1 MINMVI
7 ISCTSCRS
15 PSHRL
20 FKGFCSRAQ
29 PLCSDVTGS
38 GRCKRLLQAVQQK
51 ANAPPADL
59 RYLSQPHSRVCGET
73 ATGQVV
79 AFLHSL
85 YESTAETLPDVREAP
100 DMVKK
105 ASSLVFYEEDNYAGS
120 ELVVGGKLSR
130 KRTRK
135 MSLNIDTARA
145 QNFEERHLP
154 PGCMKDH
161 YETFRTLTGPNAA
174 SFKTFWKVWHE
185 QFSFLK
191 FRPTSSHAQC
201 SACCR
206 HKLLIRGLSNHLA
219 ARKFQI
225 KLLGEHLLNQYRDR
239 QIYWSL
245 RGQARLK
252 PSMSLVAI
260 IDSMDQM
267 KFQYPRTP
275 LAYSKDLSTLIR
287 PKLHLTAC
295 IAHGFSLM
303 FFVAKHNHPKDSSL
317 MAEIVCHMLT
327 RYAEAGHRL
336 DRTNLFIQCDNTT
349 RELKNN
355 TLLRLCAGLTES
367 ATLCNLR
374 SGHSHEDVDQVFGSV
389 GKYLIRHARHVETP
403 SEFADTIRKFCAA
416 AVRPFEND
424 RVVIEV
430 DQHRD
435 WSLTCASKHVFVMY
449 CAVNLVSTFYSWY
462 HGSTDL
468 SCGDSWN
475 RRDLRRGFLAEAV
488 PVALQGVGGPGAPHW
503 FQFNRRESLSFVI
516 SLLALFL
523 FSQWKL
529 IEATSFPKV
538 STHLI

>member
-1 MINMVI
+1 
-7 ISCTSCRS
+7 
-15 PSHRL
+15 
-20 FKGFCSRAQ
+20 
-29 PLCSDVTGS
+29 
-38 GRCKRLLQAVQQK
+38 
-51 ANAPPADL
+51 
-59 RYLSQPHSRVCGET
+59 
-73 ATGQVV
+73 
-79 AFLHSL
+79 
-85 YESTAETLPDVREAP
+85 
-100 DMVKK
+100 MVKK

-275 LAYSKDLSTLIR
+275 LAYSKDLSALIR

-317 MAEIVCHMLT
+317 MAEIV
-327 RYAEAGHRL
+327 
-336 DRTNLFIQCDNTT
+336 
-349 RELKNN
+349 
-355 TLLRLCAGLTES
+355 
-367 ATLCNLR
+367 
-374 SGHSHEDVDQVFGSV
+374 
-389 GKYLIRHARHVETP
+389 
-403 SEFADTIRKFCAA
+403 
-416 AVRPFEND
+416 
-424 RVVIEV
+424 
-430 DQHRD
+430 
-435 WSLTCASKHVFVMY
+435 
-449 CAVNLVSTFYSWY
+449 
-462 HGSTDL
+462 
-468 SCGDSWN
+468 
-475 RRDLRRGFLAEAV
+475 RGFLAEAV
-488 PVALQGVGGPGAPHW
+488 PVALQGLQADQLTDE
-503 FQFNRRESLSFVI
+503 F
-516 SLLALFL
+516 
-523 FSQWKL
+523 WKL
-529 IEATSFPKV
+529 PQSTFMGLPEDYREHLRKYVPTLRSYNLDRAATHIEEWLNDELQLKPLLDVAAYRE
-538 STHLI
+538 